1 MRAFRILA
9 VSIVALVLA
18 GCTDSSTH
26 ASAVAVLV
34 DVSGTY
40 VDEKAD
46 VVALM
51 KRAILPELE
60 PGDSLVVVRI
70 DDRSF
75 EKENIEA
82 MLHLDVRPSKAN
94 AQKRDVAGVLD
105 AFAARDGRA
114 SHTDIRGAMMLAAD
128 HLRETGA
135 GTRTL
140 VIFSDLEED
149 LPKGT
154 VRNLA
159 DSELAGIQVVAMNV
173 KRLSADNANPAV
185 YRERIASWEKRV
197 LASGAAGWRVVLDPE
212 RLVETLEVR

>member
-1 MRAFRILA
+1 MNARWILA
-9 VSIVALVLA
+9 ASALTVA
-18 GCTDSSTH
+18 GCTDSTTH

-34 DVSGTY
+34 DVSSTY
-40 VDEKAD
+40 VDEKAN

-75 EKENIEA
+75 EKDNIEA

-94 AQKRDVAGVLD
+94 AQKREIAAELD
-105 AFAARDGRA
+105 AFAARGGRA

-149 LPKGT
+149 LPKGV
-154 VRNLA
+154 VRDLGE
-159 DSELAGIQVVAMNV
+159 SELAGVQVVAMNV

-197 LASGAAGWRVVLDPE
+197 RSSGASDWRVVLDPE
-212 RLVETLEVR
+212 RLVDTLQVR